1 LDLGTSESD
10 ILKILVTK
18 LGISNSEA
26 ERYQTN
32 IKFLRKRRV
41 CVAKQAGFAHC
52 IIDAARYSAL
62 ESIDSVLHTMPEHVT
77 EEEIEEM
84 KRLANK
90 KYDARIAAYDRDERQ
105 WDTDVSMTMVVRGVK
120 PAALL

>member
-1 LDLGTSESD
+1 MDLGTSESD

-41 CVAKQAGFAHC
+41 CVAKQAVFAHR
-52 IIDAARYSAL
+52 IIDAARYSTL

-90 KYDARIAAYDRDERQ
+90 KYDARIAVYDRGERQ